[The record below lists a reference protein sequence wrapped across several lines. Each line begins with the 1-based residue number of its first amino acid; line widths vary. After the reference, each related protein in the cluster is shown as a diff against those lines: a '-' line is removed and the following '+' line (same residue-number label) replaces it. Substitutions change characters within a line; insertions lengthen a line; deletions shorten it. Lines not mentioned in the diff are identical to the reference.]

1 MLHNVMIIIISA
13 RASLFKVIEA
23 IFSRVAA
30 KSLYISRAVRNF
42 YQIEFETKL
51 IFAQP
56 AGNQIYIVTF
66 MCLTVDT
73 SFIFTKKNQMLQN
86 GFFISVMLRWYSGIK
101 NHEIWTF
108 KVNFLCQKMS
118 ESFYFFFH

>member
-30 KSLYISRAVRNF
+30 KSLYISLAVRNF

-66 MCLTVDT
+66 MCLTIDT
-73 SFIFTKKNQMLQN
+73 SFIFTKKNQMLQK
-86 GFFISVMLRWYSGIK
+86 GFLLSVTLRWHRASVACK
-101 NHEIWTF
+101 N
-108 KVNFLCQKMS
+108 Q
-118 ESFYFFFH
+118 SF

>member
-66 MCLTVDT
+66 MCLTVDA
-73 SFIFTKKNQMLQN
+73 SFIFTKRKSNVAKW
-86 GFFISVMLRWYSGIK
+86 FFDICNAEMAQWR
-101 NHEIWTF
+101 
-108 KVNFLCQKMS
+108 
-118 ESFYFFFH
+118 

>member
-73 SFIFTKKNQMLQN
+73 SFIFTKKIKCCKM
-86 GFFISVMLRWYSGIK
+86 FF
-101 NHEIWTF
+101 
-108 KVNFLCQKMS
+108 
-118 ESFYFFFH
+118 

>member
-51 IFAQP
+51 IFAMRTLELVQP
-56 AGNQIYIVTF
+56 F
-66 MCLTVDT
+66 FT
-73 SFIFTKKNQMLQN
+73 SF
-86 GFFISVMLRWYSGIK
+86 GY
-101 NHEIWTF
+101 
-108 KVNFLCQKMS
+108 
-118 ESFYFFFH
+118 